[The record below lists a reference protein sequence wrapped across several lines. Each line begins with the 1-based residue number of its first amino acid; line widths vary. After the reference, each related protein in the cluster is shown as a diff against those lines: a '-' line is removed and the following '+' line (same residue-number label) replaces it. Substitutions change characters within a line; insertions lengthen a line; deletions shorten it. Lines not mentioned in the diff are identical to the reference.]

1 MTHLTYLSTHFGL
14 RISATLVLACTAL
27 GCSSSDYAST
37 GGNASDESYAG
48 SSTSAGLYGGQ
59 TGSVDPTTPQN
70 NTNVSLGGS
79 QDVGFFR
86 GQLEA
91 GLVPTSESLDDAGFF
106 AEHHSELPPPDCGD
120 RVCLQPMVAVMS
132 NLTNGNDCTMLQ
144 LGLNSPL
151 AADPGDRPPL
161 SLAVVVDTSGS
172 MAGEKIQFVRDGL
185 ELLIDGMK
193 DGDELSL
200 ITYSDVAAVEVE
212 MGEVEGRRAELRE
225 IVRGLL
231 EGGGTNLDAGLQAG
245 YREVQ
250 RSYDSARQNR
260 VILLSDGNPTV
271 GITDSDSIIDM
282 SRAYNSDGIGLTT
295 IGLGSD
301 FNIDLMRDLAL
312 QADGNFYFL
321 EDAGAVSEVFDEEL
335 SFFVVPIAFDL
346 NVTVTEG
353 AAYRFGQAY
362 GTPFW
367 EDSESGGSL
376 EVPSVFLA
384 HRESDEDVTKDD
396 GRRGGG
402 SQLILELMPQDLT
415 AEAGQTIAKVQ
426 VSFREPGSNEV
437 VNDTVAVQYPYEPG
451 YVAKEG
457 YFEADDVA
465 AVQKSFVMLNVFLG
479 MRSAI
484 LQFEEGSAGTHTIAE
499 LDNLIAAVEDYNEEV
514 GDKDI
519 ELDLELCQMLRQNL
533 IASGVRAEEWEPV
546 EDPWPAD

>member
-1 MTHLTYLSTHFGL
+1 MTHLTYLCTRLGPTFST
-14 RISATLVLACTAL
+14 TLVLACTAL
-27 GCSSSDYAST
+27 GCSGAMSSDEGA
-37 GGNASDESYAG
+37 GGGDSFAG
-48 SSTSAGLYGGQ
+48 VSTSGGPAAGES
-59 TGSVDPTTPQN
+59 GSLDPGMPQN
-70 NTNVSLGGS
+70 NTNVSLGGT

-86 GQLEA
+86 SQLEA
-91 GLVPTSESLDDAGFF
+91 GLVPTSESLDAAGFF
-106 AEHHSELPPPDCGD
+106 AEHHSDLPPPNCGE

-161 SLAVVVDTSGS
+161 SLAVVVDISGS

-185 ELLIDGMK
+185 QLLIDGMK
-193 DGDELSL
+193 DGDELAIIS
-200 ITYSDVAAVEVE
+200 YSDSAAVEVE
-212 MGEVEGRRAELRE
+212 MREVEGRRAELRE
-225 IVRGLL
+225 TVRGLV

-271 GITDSDSIIDM
+271 GITAADSIIDM

-301 FNIDLMRDLAL
+301 FNIDLMRNLAL

-346 NVTVTEG
+346 EVSVTEG

-367 EDSESGGSL
+367 KDSANGGSL

-384 HRESDEDVTKDD
+384 HRESDADVTEDD

-402 SQLILELMPQDLT
+402 SQLILELMPRDLT
-415 AEAGQTIAKVQ
+415 AEAGQTIAKVE
-426 VSFREPGSNEV
+426 VSFREPGT
-437 VNDTVAVQYPYEPG
+437 NDIVSDMVAVEYPYEPG

-499 LDNLIAAVEDYNEEV
+499 VDNLIAAVEDYNEEV
-514 GDKDI
+514 LDKDI
-519 ELDLELCQMLRQNL
+519 ELDLELCEQLRQNL
-533 IASGVRAEEWEPV
+533 VANGVRAEDPEPV
-546 EDPWPAD
+546 DDPWPAD